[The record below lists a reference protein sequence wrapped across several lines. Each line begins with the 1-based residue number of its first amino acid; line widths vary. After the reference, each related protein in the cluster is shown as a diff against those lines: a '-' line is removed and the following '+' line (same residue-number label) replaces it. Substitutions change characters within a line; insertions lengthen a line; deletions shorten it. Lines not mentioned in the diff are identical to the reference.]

1 MYAGGPIIFIFLILF
16 LVQGFI
22 FGIAANA
29 VIANKGYDENWFFWG
44 FFFSFIALI
53 VALSR
58 PPKPYEPIRENPL
71 LKRSDGQ
78 QEANG
83 GRWQCAFCG
92 NTNENNVTT
101 CSCGK
106 SREDSLQKS
115 REDARSAAEEKDG
128 SSMVQDELHIVEVIS
143 QYKKLL
149 DSGAI
154 TQEEFDEKKQSLLQK

>member
-1 MYAGGPIIFIFLILF
+1 MYAGGPIIFILLILF

-83 GRWQCAFCG
+83 GRWRQMAVCF
-92 NTNENNVTT
+92 
-101 CSCGK
+101 
-106 SREDSLQKS
+106 LW
-115 REDARSAAEEKDG
+115 
-128 SSMVQDELHIVEVIS
+128 
-143 QYKKLL
+143 QY
-149 DSGAI
+149 
-154 TQEEFDEKKQSLLQK
+154 Q